1 MAHSSESLTACQA
14 SGKYEKVL
22 FDTSPFLVKLNPQS
36 KPHFKIMIKSLNFS
50 KLFLITGIGAF
61 TVISSISVALAADG
75 WVNLFDGKTLKG
87 WTQKSSGIATYR
99 VEGGAIVGKTAE
111 GSSNSFLCSDKT
123 YGDFELEFDVKDSDK
138 LNSGVQIRSNE
149 KNPGDKKKSRVNG
162 PQVEIE
168 ASPGQAGWIYGEA
181 TGLGWLSKSPKSK
194 DAKVNS
200 HTHFKNGEW
209 NHFRIVAKGNNIQ
222 TWINGNKVADL
233 THDEIFK
240 THPSGFIG
248 LQVHGIKK
256 GTGPY
261 EVSWKNIRI
270 KELK

>member
-1 MAHSSESLTACQA
+1 
-14 SGKYEKVL
+14 
-22 FDTSPFLVKLNPQS
+22 
-36 KPHFKIMIKSLNFS
+36 MIKSLNFS
-50 KLFLITGIGAF
+50 KLVLITGISTCTALA
-61 TVISSISVALAADG
+61 SLSVALAEDG
-75 WVNLFDGKTLKG
+75 WVDLFDGKTLKG

-99 VEGGAIVGKTAE
+99 VENGAITGKTVE
-111 GSSNSFLCSDKT
+111 GSSNSFLCSNKT
-123 YGDFELEFDVKDSDK
+123 YGDFELEFEVKDSDK
-138 LNSGVQIRSNE
+138 LNSGVQIRSKL
-149 KNPGDKKKSRVNG
+149 KNPEDKKKSRVYG

-168 ASPGQAGWIYGEA
+168 ASPGQAGYIYGEA
-181 TGLGWLSKSPKSK
+181 TKFKWLSEAPKSK

-209 NHFRIVAKGNNIQ
+209 NQFRVVAKGNNIQ
-222 TWINGNKVADL
+222 TWINGNKVANL
-233 THDEIFK
+233 THDGIYEMN
-240 THPSGFIG
+240 PSGFIG

>member
-1 MAHSSESLTACQA
+1 MM
-14 SGKYEKVL
+14 K
-22 FDTSPFLVKLNPQS
+22 TSNLYR
-36 KPHFKIMIKSLNFS
+36 
-50 KLFLITGIGAF
+50 LFLIT
-61 TVISSISVALAADG
+61 SISTFTALVSLSMAQAEDG
-75 WVNLFDGKTLKG
+75 WTNLFDGKTLEG
-87 WTQKSSGIATYR
+87 WTQKSSGIAKYR
-99 VEGGAIVGKTAE
+99 VEDGAIIGTTVE
-111 GSSNSFLCSDKT
+111 GSSNSFLCSNLT
-123 YGDFELEFDVKDSDK
+123 YSDFELEFDVKVSDE
-138 LNSGVQIRSNE
+138 LNSGVQIRSKVKDPE
-149 KNPGDKKKSRVNG
+149 DKAKSRVYG

-181 TGLGWLSKSPKSK
+181 TEFKWLSEAPKSA

-209 NHFRIVAKGNNIQ
+209 NHFRVIAKGNNIQ

-233 THDEIFK
+233 THDGIYAMN
-240 THPSGFIG
+240 PSGFIG

-261 EVSWKNIRI
+261 EASWKNIKI